1 MRRARLRCL
10 VVAMATSCAITC
22 APQAVADPRDW
33 VPWCSGNET
42 PMDTY
47 CRADP
52 TQVFNDN
59 APGANPDVPL
69 GVNPGVDPAT
79 GAG

>member
-1 MRRARLRCL
+1 MRHARLRCL
-10 VVAMATSCAITC
+10 VVALVTSCGITC
-22 APQAVADPRDW
+22 APQAVADPRDR
-33 VPWCSGNET
+33 VPWCSGSET
-42 PMDTY
+42 PADTN

-69 GVNPGVDPAT
+69 GVDPGLDPVT
-79 GAG
+79 GSG